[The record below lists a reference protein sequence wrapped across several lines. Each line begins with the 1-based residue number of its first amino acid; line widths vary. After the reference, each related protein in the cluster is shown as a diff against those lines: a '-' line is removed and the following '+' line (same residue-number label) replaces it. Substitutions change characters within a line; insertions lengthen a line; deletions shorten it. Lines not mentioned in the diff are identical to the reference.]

1 MHRTPSWTAAA
12 RAALLMALTAALTAC
27 GPGTGGTGSGND
39 VSLAAF
45 GAQAAPVCGAS
56 FATQL
61 VCPPSLTGAASAPV
75 PAADGTQAVR
85 FIAVVQGSS
94 IVAQFNANSV
104 VLDLRCLGL
113 NFAGDWGLTAQG
125 EARYF
130 GSYLPDGTA
139 LRVAGSI
146 SVQVDGTGAG
156 AGLVLTLHDADG
168 KLVLGAVRMVR
179 APATLP
185 APGPC

>member
-1 MHRTPSWTAAA
+1 MPRTPSWMAAA
-12 RAALLMALTAALTAC
+12 RAALLMAMTAALSAC

-39 VSLAAF
+39 VSLASF
-45 GAQAAPVCGAS
+45 GAQPAPVCGAG
-56 FATQL
+56 FASQL
-61 VCPPSLTGAASAPV
+61 VCPPSLTGAASAPI
-75 PAADGTQAVR
+75 PSADGTQAVR

-94 IVAQFNANSV
+94 IVAQFNSNSV
-104 VLDLRCLGL
+104 VLDVRCLGL

-139 LRVAGSI
+139 LRVAASL
-146 SVQVDGTGAG
+146 SVQADGAG
-156 AGLVLTLHDADG
+156 AGDGLVLTLQDANG